1 MKILWDRVQRI
12 GKNALLKFGS
22 NRMVLK
28 IRIHHLKRCTFALE
42 IQSFQE
48 WALSSVLFLHWE
60 IEFDEDIVGSC
71 SKDRKERTV
80 KIWEQSDGLE
90 NTNSPLEV
98 MDLELATTV
107 LSAFTDQIRRPPINN
122 PTRSQTP
129 TG

>member
-1 MKILWDRVQRI
+1 M
-12 GKNALLKFGS
+12 
-22 NRMVLK
+22 
-28 IRIHHLKRCTFALE
+28 
-42 IQSFQE
+42 
-48 WALSSVLFLHWE
+48 HWE
-60 IEFDEDIVGSC
+60 VEFDLDIVGRC
-71 SKDRKERTV
+71 ANDRKARTA
-80 KIWEQSDGLE
+80 KFWEQSDDFE

>member
-1 MKILWDRVQRI
+1 MEL
-12 GKNALLKFGS
+12 
-22 NRMVLK
+22 
-28 IRIHHLKRCTFALE
+28 ALE